1 MPTADRYPFATLPDL
16 LRPDLHVVFVGINP
30 SSYSVARGHYFAR
43 RTSRFWPAF
52 SRSRLSA
59 PVRAALGRDQLQ
71 PEDDVLLPA
80 YGFGFTDLVKV
91 PSSNAS
97 SVAPADYQEW
107 APRLL
112 ARLEPVRP
120 RVVCF
125 HGAMAYRPFVR
136 FVLGLEARAVVHGPQ
151 SAKLAGA
158 RIYLAPNPSPAN
170 AHFRLEDQ
178 IAAYDGLA
186 DFLVE

>member
-16 LRPDLHVVFVGINP
+16 LGPDLHVVFVGINP

-125 HGAMAYRPFVR
+125 HGAMAYRPFAR